1 MLSRTVATLS
11 RAAPRMTL
19 RKVPVRNLNLH
30 GQLARITAQKARGP
44 LQRVLNL
51 FLSEYQSATI
61 MREHGVNTPKGG
73 TAKSAAEAEKVFC
86 LHLLS
91 PRPVYTM

>member
-30 GQLARITAQKARGP
+30 GQLARISAQKARGP
-44 LQRVLNL
+44 VQRVLNL
-51 FLSEYQSATI
+51 
-61 MREHGVNTPKGG
+61 
-73 TAKSAAEAEKVFC
+73 C
-86 LHLLS
+86 LCRVSVRDHHA
-91 PRPVYTM
+91 RAWRQYTEGRYGQVCC

>member
-1 MLSRTVATLS
+1 MCRARMLSRTVATLS

-30 GQLARITAQKARGP
+30 
-44 LQRVLNL
+44 
-51 FLSEYQSATI
+51 EYQSATI